1 MEKESS
7 SERLKRLRK
16 QYVGKTGYLRFDG
29 FVIKIKIKDI
39 KLFFSR
45 VHALIT
51 PTAGNGSGESWKYL
65 DKINFDGQ

>member
-7 SERLKRLRK
+7 KERVKRLRE
-16 QYVGKTGYLRFDG
+16 QYVGKTCYLRFSG
-29 FVIKIKIKDI
+29 LTIKVKIKDI

-65 DKINFDGQ
+65 DKINFDG